1 MQQAIF
7 AVGDEPYLLWEE
19 DVAGRTREFLDGL
32 DPEYFSYVLHAHMET
47 DDEKRAAVA
56 IRLSLHHATETMFS
70 LLGAFLQAP
79 DSPYAWIARCT
90 NTELRGVVKRIS
102 EGDRTLLSKYKL
114 SGMGWEQIAA
124 VLFFTYELG
133 TDRQRVAI
141 EGFSKLWRG
150 LAGELL
156 AEANIEEYNATKHG
170 FRTRS
175 GGFKI
180 EFGPASPDGHPPP
193 DSEMMLLGESD
204 FGAMFYKVERIKA
217 NGGHH
222 LYSKRVATNWS
233 LQRDILL
240 LQLSQFSIQNTV
252 SALKLANKF
261 PPSDCKFVRPSNED
275 DFTLPWR
282 HSPGVTNMTF
292 PSMLNPEA
300 VPNITKTEILKKLRE
315 ALGGNV

>member
-7 AVGDEPYLLWEE
+7 AVGDEPYLLWEV
-19 DVAGRTREFLDGL
+19 DVAERTREFLDGL

-79 DSPYAWIARCT
+79 DSPYAWLARCS

-102 EGDRTLLSKYKL
+102 EGDRTLLSKFKL

-124 VLFFTYELG
+124 VIFSMFEPG
-133 TDRQRVAI
+133 TDRQRLAI

-170 FRTRS
+170 FRTRP

-180 EFGPASPDGHPPP
+180 EFGPASPDGLPPP
-193 DSEMMLLGESD
+193 DSEMTLLGESD

-217 NGGHH
+217 NGGQH
-222 LYSKRVATNWS
+222 LCSTRVATNWS

-240 LQLSQFSIQNTV
+240 LQLSQLSIQNTV
-252 SALKLANKF
+252 SALKVANKY
-261 PPSDCKFVRPSNED
+261 PPSACKFVWPSGED
-275 DFTLPWR
+275 DFTRPWT

-292 PSMLNPEA
+292 SSMMNPAA
-300 VPNITKTEILKKLRE
+300 VPNVTKAELLKKLRD
-315 ALGGNV
+315 ALDGNV